1 MQDKV
6 LVPVSLSSLL
16 YLWGLSQLGVACMP
30 GTIAWS
36 IARSEQMG
44 TACVNGVFPEGGS
57 HGRVAGAT
65 GINSFTAQP
74 GFVAGAL
81 ISSWQTDCVLNVDA
95 GSSIPN
101 ISTWE
106 VFLEYQVPFGVSIMT
121 LLPVLLNTWE
131 GIRLNGVENFFFLSL
146 TSTWSPTWIS
156 DCFVF
161 LALSVHALV
170 FSFTLTSLYVA
181 ISLQLWQFCQLNNYN
196 SLDFSSSWHDQYLG
210 TYLHIFLILLTVIS
224 YSLGNVGPLH

>member
-1 MQDKV
+1 
-6 LVPVSLSSLL
+6 
-16 YLWGLSQLGVACMP
+16 
-30 GTIAWS
+30 
-36 IARSEQMG
+36 MG

-146 TSTWSPTWIS
+146 TST
-156 DCFVF
+156 
-161 LALSVHALV
+161 
-170 FSFTLTSLYVA
+170 
-181 ISLQLWQFCQLNNYN
+181 
-196 SLDFSSSWHDQYLG
+196 
-210 TYLHIFLILLTVIS
+210 
-224 YSLGNVGPLH
+224 